1 MGSIDAYKRQ
11 LLDSNSSTSSQYTLV
26 KRVAYHLS
34 SRLPSNI
41 AIEDLVQ
48 AGMEGLLQAQKVF
61 DASRGINFE
70 LFAKTRIRG
79 AMLDEVRRISFSTR
93 NVISTKRKQDEIIR
107 DLTQKLGRQ
116 PKNIEVAS
124 ELGIS
129 IEEYESDRLL
139 AGSAEFVSTDDSPEA
154 FEEIDE
160 NRGGPEAELEQSEDI
175 EALASA
181 IEKLPERSQQILALY
196 YQEEMNL
203 KEIGEILNVSE
214 SRISQIL
221 SETAGKLRKLM
232 SA

>member
-1 MGSIDAYKRQ
+1 MASIDAYKRQ
-11 LLDSNSSTSSQYTLV
+11 LLDSNSSTSSQYSLV

-116 PKNIEVAS
+116 PKNTEVAR
-124 ELGIS
+124 EMGIS
-129 IEEYESDRLL
+129 IEEYDSDRLL
-139 AGSAEFVSTDDSPEA
+139 AGSAEFVSTDESPEA

-160 NRGGPEAELEQSEDI
+160 NRGGPEAELEQVEDI

-203 KEIGEILNVSE
+203 KEIGEILSVSE

-232 SA
+232 ST

>member
-1 MGSIDAYKRQ
+1 MALIDAYKKQ
-11 LLDSNSSTSSQYTLV
+11 LLDSNSSTSSQYSLV

-48 AGMEGLLQAQKVF
+48 AGMEGLLQAKKVF
-61 DASRGINFE
+61 DDSRGINFE

-93 NVISTKRKQDEIIR
+93 NVISTKQKQDKVIR
-107 DLTQKLGRQ
+107 DLAQKLGRQ
-116 PKNIEVAS
+116 PKNTEVAS
-124 ELGIS
+124 ELSIS

-139 AGSAEFVSTDDSPEA
+139 AGSAEFVSSDESPET

-160 NRGGPEAELEQSEDI
+160 NLGGPEAELERTEDI

-203 KEIGEILNVSE
+203 KEIGEILRVSE

-221 SETAGKLRKLM
+221 SETASKLRKLM

>member
-1 MGSIDAYKRQ
+1 MASIDAYKRQ
-11 LLDSNSSTSSQYTLV
+11 LLDSDSSTSSQYSLV

-116 PKNIEVAS
+116 PKNTEVAN

-129 IEEYESDRLL
+129 IEEYDSDRLL
-139 AGSAEFVSTDDSPEA
+139 AGSAEFVSTDESPEA

-160 NRGGPEAELEQSEDI
+160 NRVGPEAELEQAEDI
-175 EALASA
+175 KALTSA

-203 KEIGEILNVSE
+203 KEIGEILSVSE

-221 SETAGKLRKLM
+221 SETAGKLRKIM

>member
-1 MGSIDAYKRQ
+1 MASIDAYKRQ
-11 LLDSNSSTSSQYTLV
+11 LLDSNSSTSSQYSLV

-93 NVISTKRKQDEIIR
+93 NVISTKRKQDDVIR

-139 AGSAEFVSTDDSPEA
+139 AGSAEFVSTDESPDA

-160 NRGGPEAELEQSEDI
+160 SRGSPEAQLEQAEDI
-175 EALASA
+175 GALASA

-203 KEIGEILNVSE
+203 KEIGEILSVSE

>member
-1 MGSIDAYKRQ
+1 MASIDAYKRQ
-11 LLDSNSSTSSQYTLV
+11 LLDFNSSTSSQYSLV

-107 DLTQKLGRQ
+107 DLTQRLGRQ
-116 PKNIEVAS
+116 PKNIEVAG

-139 AGSAEFVSTDDSPEA
+139 AGSAEFVSTDESPDA

-160 NRGGPEAELEQSEDI
+160 SRGSPEAELEQAEDLG
-175 EALASA
+175 ALASA

-203 KEIGEILNVSE
+203 KEIGEILSVSE

>member
-1 MGSIDAYKRQ
+1 MASIDAYKRQ
-11 LLDSNSSTSSQYTLV
+11 LLDSNSSTSSQYSLV

-34 SRLPSNI
+34 SRLPNNI

-48 AGMEGLLQAQKVF
+48 AGMEGLLQARRVF

-116 PKNIEVAS
+116 PKNTEVAN

-139 AGSAEFVSTDDSPEA
+139 AGSAEFVSTDESPEA
-154 FEEIDE
+154 FDEIDE
-160 NRGGPEAELEQSEDI
+160 NRGGPEAELEQAEGI
-175 EALASA
+175 QALTAA

-221 SETAGKLRKLM
+221 SETAGRLRKLM

>member
-1 MGSIDAYKRQ
+1 MASIDAYKRQ
-11 LLDSNSSTSSQYTLV
+11 LLDSNSSTSSQYSLV

-61 DASRGINFE
+61 DVSRGINFE

-93 NVISTKRKQDEIIR
+93 NVISTKRKQDDVIR

-160 NRGGPEAELEQSEDI
+160 NRGGPEAELEQAQDI
-175 EALASA
+175 QALASA

-203 KEIGEILNVSE
+203 KEIGEILSVSE

>member
-1 MGSIDAYKRQ
+1 MASIDAYKRQ
-11 LLDSNSSTSSQYTLV
+11 LLDFNSSTSSQYSLV

-93 NVISTKRKQDEIIR
+93 NVISTKRKQDDIVR

-139 AGSAEFVSTDDSPEA
+139 AGSAEFISTDDSPEA

-160 NRGGPEAELEQSEDI
+160 NRGGPEAELEQADEI

-196 YQEEMNL
+196 YQEEMKL
-203 KEIGEILNVSE
+203 KEIGEILSVSE

>member
-1 MGSIDAYKRQ
+1 MASIDAYKRQ

-93 NVISTKRKQDEIIR
+93 NVISTKRKQDEIVR
-107 DLTQKLGRQ
+107 ELTQKLGRQ
-116 PKNIEVAS
+116 PKNTEVAS

-129 IEEYESDRLL
+129 IEEYESNRLL
-139 AGSAEFVSTDDSPEA
+139 AGSAEFVSTDESPEA

-160 NRGGPEAELEQSEDI
+160 NRGGPEAELEQAQDI

-203 KEIGEILNVSE
+203 KEIGEILSVSE

-221 SETAGKLRKLM
+221 SETAGKLRRLM

>member
-1 MGSIDAYKRQ
+1 MASIDAYKRQ
-11 LLDSNSSTSSQYTLV
+11 LLDSNSSTSSQYSLV

-116 PKNIEVAS
+116 PKNTEVAR

-129 IEEYESDRLL
+129 IEEYDSDRLL
-139 AGSAEFVSTDDSPEA
+139 AGSAEFVSTDESPEA

-160 NRGGPEAELEQSEDI
+160 NRGGPEAELEQAEDI

-181 IEKLPERSQQILALY
+181 IDKLPERSQQILALY

-203 KEIGEILNVSE
+203 KEIGEILSVSE

>member
-1 MGSIDAYKRQ
+1 MASIDAYKRQ
-11 LLDSNSSTSSQYTLV
+11 LLDSNSSTSSQYSLV

-116 PKNIEVAS
+116 PKNIEVAK

-139 AGSAEFVSTDDSPEA
+139 AGSAEFVSSDESPEA

-160 NRGGPEAELEQSEDI
+160 NRGGPEAELEQAEDI

-203 KEIGEILNVSE
+203 KEIGEILSVSE

-221 SETAGKLRKLM
+221 SETANKLRKLM
-232 SA
+232 AA

>member
-1 MGSIDAYKRQ
+1 MASIDAYKRQ
-11 LLDSNSSTSSQYTLV
+11 LLDSNSSTSSQYSLV

-61 DASRGINFE
+61 DASRGVNFE

-93 NVISTKRKQDEIIR
+93 NVISTKQKQDKVIR

-116 PKNIEVAS
+116 PKNTEVAS
-124 ELGIS
+124 QLGIS
-129 IEEYESDRLL
+129 IKEYESDRLL
-139 AGSAEFVSTDDSPEA
+139 AGSAEFISTDESPEA

-160 NRGGPEAELEQSEDI
+160 NRGGPEADLEQAEDI

>member
-1 MGSIDAYKRQ
+1 MASIDAYKRQ
-11 LLDSNSSTSSQYTLV
+11 LLDSNSSTSSQYSLV

-70 LFAKTRIRG
+70 LLPKLEFIG

-107 DLTQKLGRQ
+107 DLAKTWTTA
-116 PKNIEVAS
+116 KNTEVAR

-139 AGSAEFVSTDDSPEA
+139 AGSAEFVSTDESPEA
-154 FEEIDE
+154 
-160 NRGGPEAELEQSEDI
+160 
-175 EALASA
+175 
-181 IEKLPERSQQILALY
+181 
-196 YQEEMNL
+196 L
-203 KEIGEILNVSE
+203 K
-214 SRISQIL
+214 
-221 SETAGKLRKLM
+221 KLRKTEEI
-232 SA
+232 

>member
-1 MGSIDAYKRQ
+1 MASIDAYKRQ
-11 LLDSNSSTSSQYTLV
+11 LLDSNSSTSSQYSLV

-61 DASRGINFE
+61 DASRGVNFE

-93 NVISTKRKQDEIIR
+93 NVISTKRRQDDIVR

-139 AGSAEFVSTDDSPEA
+139 AGSAEFVSTDESPEA

-160 NRGGPEAELEQSEDI
+160 NRGGPEAELEQAEDI

-203 KEIGEILNVSE
+203 KEIGEILSVSE
-214 SRISQIL
+214 SRISQII

-232 SA
+232 SS

>member
-1 MGSIDAYKRQ
+1 MASIDAYKRQ
-11 LLDSNSSTSSQYTLV
+11 LLDSNSSTGSQYSLV

-61 DASRGINFE
+61 DTSRGVNFE

-93 NVISTKRKQDEIIR
+93 NVISTKQKQDKVIR

-116 PKNIEVAS
+116 PKNTEVAS

-129 IEEYESDRLL
+129 IKEYDSDRLL
-139 AGSAEFVSTDDSPEA
+139 AGSAEFISTDESPEA
-154 FEEIDE
+154 FEGIDE
-160 NRGGPEAELEQSEDI
+160 NRGGPEAELEQAEDI

-203 KEIGEILNVSE
+203 KEIGEILSVSE

-232 SA
+232 PA

>member
-11 LLDSNSSTSSQYTLV
+11 LLDSNSSTSSQYSLV

-34 SRLPSNI
+34 SRLPSNS

-124 ELGIS
+124 EMGIS

-139 AGSAEFVSTDDSPEA
+139 AGSAEFVSTDESPET
-154 FEEIDE
+154 FEEIAE
-160 NRGGPEAELEQSEDI
+160 KRGGPEAELEQAEDI

-203 KEIGEILNVSE
+203 KEIGEILSVSE

-221 SETAGKLRKLM
+221 SETAGRLRKLM

>member
-1 MGSIDAYKRQ
+1 MASIDAYKRQ
-11 LLDSNSSTSSQYTLV
+11 LLDSNSSTSSQYSLV

-116 PKNIEVAS
+116 PKNTEVAS

-139 AGSAEFVSTDDSPEA
+139 AGSAEFVSTDESPDA

-160 NRGGPEAELEQSEDI
+160 SRGSPEAELEQAEDI
-175 EALASA
+175 GALASA

-203 KEIGEILNVSE
+203 KEIGEILSVSE

>member
-1 MGSIDAYKRQ
+1 MASIDAYKRQ
-11 LLDSNSSTSSQYTLV
+11 LLDSTSSTSSQYTLV

-93 NVISTKRKQDEIIR
+93 NVISTKRKQDEIVR

-116 PKNIEVAS
+116 PKNTEVAS

-129 IEEYESDRLL
+129 IEEYESNRLL
-139 AGSAEFVSTDDSPEA
+139 AGSAEFVSTDESPEA

-160 NRGGPEAELEQSEDI
+160 NRGGPEAELEQAQDI
-175 EALASA
+175 GALALA

-203 KEIGEILNVSE
+203 KEIGEILSVSE

-221 SETAGKLRKLM
+221 SETAGKLRRLM

>member
-1 MGSIDAYKRQ
+1 MASIDAYKRQ
-11 LLDSNSSTSSQYTLV
+11 LLDSNSSTSSQYSLV

-93 NVISTKRKQDEIIR
+93 NVISTKRKQEEIIR

-116 PKNIEVAS
+116 PKNIEVAA

-139 AGSAEFVSTDDSPEA
+139 AGSAEFVSTDESPDA

-160 NRGGPEAELEQSEDI
+160 SRGSPEVELEQAEDI

-203 KEIGEILNVSE
+203 KEIGEILSVSE

-221 SETAGKLRKLM
+221 SETAGKLRRLM
-232 SA
+232 PT

>member
-1 MGSIDAYKRQ
+1 MASIDAYKRQ
-11 LLDSNSSTSSQYTLV
+11 LLDSTSSTSSQYTLV

-93 NVISTKRKQDEIIR
+93 NVISTKRKQDEIVR

-116 PKNIEVAS
+116 PKNTEVAS

-129 IEEYESDRLL
+129 IEEYESNRLL
-139 AGSAEFVSTDDSPEA
+139 AGSAEFVSTDESPEA

-160 NRGGPEAELEQSEDI
+160 NRGGPEAELEQAQDI
-175 EALASA
+175 EALALA

-203 KEIGEILNVSE
+203 KEIGEILSVSE

-221 SETAGKLRKLM
+221 SETAGKLRRLM

>member
-1 MGSIDAYKRQ
+1 MASIDAYKRQ
-11 LLDSNSSTSSQYTLV
+11 LLDSDSSTSSQYSLV

-93 NVISTKRKQDEIIR
+93 NVVSTKRKQDEIIR

-116 PKNIEVAS
+116 PKNTEVAV

-139 AGSAEFVSTDDSPEA
+139 AGSAEFVSTDDSPGA

-203 KEIGEILNVSE
+203 KEIGEILSVSE

>member
-1 MGSIDAYKRQ
+1 MASIDAYKRQ
-11 LLDSNSSTSSQYTLV
+11 LLDSTSSTSSQYTLV

-93 NVISTKRKQDEIIR
+93 NVISTKRKQDEIVR

-116 PKNIEVAS
+116 PKNTEVAS

-129 IEEYESDRLL
+129 IEEYESNRLL
-139 AGSAEFVSTDDSPEA
+139 AGSAEFVSTDESPEA

-160 NRGGPEAELEQSEDI
+160 NRGGPEAELEQAQDI
-175 EALASA
+175 GALALA

-203 KEIGEILNVSE
+203 KEIGEILSVSE

>member
-1 MGSIDAYKRQ
+1 MASIDAYKRQ

-93 NVISTKRKQDEIIR
+93 NVISTKRKQDEIVR
-107 DLTQKLGRQ
+107 DLTQRLGRQ
-116 PKNIEVAS
+116 PKNIEVAG

-139 AGSAEFVSTDDSPEA
+139 AGSAEFVSTDESPDA

-160 NRGGPEAELEQSEDI
+160 SRGSPEAELEQAEDI
-175 EALASA
+175 GALASA

-203 KEIGEILNVSE
+203 KEIGEILSVSE

>member
-1 MGSIDAYKRQ
+1 MASIDAYKRQ
-11 LLDSNSSTSSQYTLV
+11 LLDSNSSTSSQYSLV

-34 SRLPSNI
+34 SRLPNNI

-139 AGSAEFVSTDDSPEA
+139 AGSAEFVSTDESPDA

-160 NRGGPEAELEQSEDI
+160 SRGSPEAQLEQAEDI
-175 EALASA
+175 GALASA

-203 KEIGEILNVSE
+203 KEIGEILSVSE

>member
-1 MGSIDAYKRQ
+1 MASIDAYKRQ
-11 LLDSNSSTSSQYTLV
+11 LLDSNSSTSSQYSLV

-61 DASRGINFE
+61 DASRGVNFE

-93 NVISTKRKQDEIIR
+93 NVISTKQKQDKVIR

-116 PKNIEVAS
+116 PKNTEVAS
-124 ELGIS
+124 QLGIS
-129 IEEYESDRLL
+129 IKEYESDRLL
-139 AGSAEFVSTDDSPEA
+139 AGSAELISTDESSEA

-160 NRGGPEAELEQSEDI
+160 NRGGPEAELEQAEDL

-203 KEIGEILNVSE
+203 KEIGEILSVSE

-232 SA
+232 PA

>member
-1 MGSIDAYKRQ
+1 MASIDAYKRQ
-11 LLDSNSSTSSQYTLV
+11 LLDSNSSTSSQYSLV

-41 AIEDLVQ
+41 AVEDLVQ

-61 DASRGINFE
+61 DTSRGINFE

-107 DLTQKLGRQ
+107 DLTQKLGRR
-116 PKNIEVAS
+116 PKNIEVAA

-139 AGSAEFVSTDDSPEA
+139 AGSAEFVSTDESPDA

-160 NRGGPEAELEQSEDI
+160 SRGSPEVELEQAEDI
-175 EALASA
+175 QALASA

-203 KEIGEILNVSE
+203 KEIGEILSVSE

-221 SETAGKLRKLM
+221 SETAGKLRRLM
-232 SA
+232 ST

>member
-1 MGSIDAYKRQ
+1 MASIDAYKRQ
-11 LLDSNSSTSSQYTLV
+11 LLDSDSSTSSQYSLV

-61 DASRGINFE
+61 DTSRGVNFE

-93 NVISTKRKQDEIIR
+93 NVISTKRKQDDIVR

-160 NRGGPEAELEQSEDI
+160 NRGGPEAELEKADEI
-175 EALASA
+175 EALATA

-203 KEIGEILNVSE
+203 KEIGEILSVSE

>member
-1 MGSIDAYKRQ
+1 MASIDAYKRQ
-11 LLDSNSSTSSQYTLV
+11 LLDSNSSTSSQYSLV

-41 AIEDLVQ
+41 AIDDLVQ

-61 DASRGINFE
+61 DTSRGINFE

-93 NVISTKRKQDEIIR
+93 NVISTKRKQDEIVR
-107 DLTQKLGRQ
+107 DLAQKLGRQ
-116 PKNIEVAS
+116 PKNTEVAS

-139 AGSAEFVSTDDSPEA
+139 AGSTDFVSTDESPEA

-160 NRGGPEAELEQSEDI
+160 NRGGPEAELEQAEDI

-203 KEIGEILNVSE
+203 KEIGEILSVSE

>member
-1 MGSIDAYKRQ
+1 MASIDAYKRQ
-11 LLDSNSSTSSQYTLV
+11 LLDSNSSTSSQYSLV

-34 SRLPSNI
+34 SRLPNNI

-48 AGMEGLLQAQKVF
+48 AGMEGLLQAKKVF

-93 NVISTKRKQDEIIR
+93 NVISTKRKQDEVIR
-107 DLTQKLGRQ
+107 ELTQKLGRQ
-116 PKNIEVAS
+116 PKSIEVAR

-129 IEEYESDRLL
+129 IEDYDSDRLL
-139 AGSAEFVSTDDSPEA
+139 AGSAEFVSTDESPEA
-154 FEEIDE
+154 FEEVDE
-160 NRGGPEAELEQSEDI
+160 NHGGPEAELEQAEDI
-175 EALASA
+175 KALTSA

-203 KEIGEILNVSE
+203 KEIGEILSVSE

-221 SETAGKLRKLM
+221 SETASKLRKLM
-232 SA
+232 TA

>member
-1 MGSIDAYKRQ
+1 MASIDAYKRQ
-11 LLDSNSSTSSQYTLV
+11 LLDSNSSTSSQYSLV
-26 KRVAYHLS
+26 KRIAYHLS

-129 IEEYESDRLL
+129 IEQYESDRLL

-160 NRGGPEAELEQSEDI
+160 NRADPEAKLEQAEDI

-203 KEIGEILNVSE
+203 KEIGEILRVSE
-214 SRISQIL
+214 SRVSQIL
-221 SETAGKLRKLM
+221 SETADKLRKLM

>member
-1 MGSIDAYKRQ
+1 MASIDAYKRQ
-11 LLDSNSSTSSQYTLV
+11 LLDSNSSTSSQYSLV

-116 PKNIEVAS
+116 PKNTEVAR

-129 IEEYESDRLL
+129 IEEYDSDRLL
-139 AGSAEFVSTDDSPEA
+139 AGSAEFVSTDESPEA

-160 NRGGPEAELEQSEDI
+160 NRGGPEAELEQAEDI

-203 KEIGEILNVSE
+203 KEIGEILSVSE

>member
-1 MGSIDAYKRQ
+1 MASIDAYKRQ
-11 LLDSNSSTSSQYTLV
+11 LLDSDSSTSSQYSLV

-61 DASRGINFE
+61 DVSRGINFE

-107 DLTQKLGRQ
+107 DLTQRLGRQ
-116 PKNIEVAS
+116 PKNIEVAG

-139 AGSAEFVSTDDSPEA
+139 AGSAEFVSTDESPDA

-160 NRGGPEAELEQSEDI
+160 SRGSPEAELEQAEDI
-175 EALASA
+175 GALASA

-203 KEIGEILNVSE
+203 KEIGEILSVSE